1 MNLGH
6 KALLF
11 IAAACVL
18 GGIPTA
24 GQRRESAVA
33 AVTNVSEEDLL
44 ARIIRAKVVI
54 QAFDEYNR
62 AHRTPP

>member
-18 GGIPTA
+18 AGMPTA
-24 GQRRESAVA
+24 GQRHESSVA
-33 AVTNVSEEDLL
+33 ANVSEEDLL
-44 ARIIRAKVVI
+44 A
-54 QAFDEYNR
+54 
-62 AHRTPP
+62 